1 MLHTLPYEQD
11 GIALVLLNS
20 LLFHQVGACTTM
32 SAVTLVDL
40 SSSAS
45 QAAEPSCNSKAPQ
58 SSQFNIIQL
67 PEPGSDDTRNYIVVT
82 QQQNTNY
89 GIYEIQSVRPN
100 CGKYASY
107 FVGSR
112 IISNPELYLT
122 TRVDPLFFALSHFCR
137 IVKKGDDQSDKLDK
151 WQPWDQALTD
161 LPSPILRALG
171 LDPTLNINGI
181 KEVGQLAHL
190 LDVSDMCGDDLLLC
204 KFSEESA
211 LKWLVAKFNQALG
224 ALRTRQLQRKQRDLE
239 RKKEMGVSGGAK
251 SSSFNMVTE
260 EDTDEKKQEEELDLP
275 KQDSESLVVLSS
287 KEEESLRAGSL
298 QLICDYIPVE
308 WREKL
313 TNELGMAEAD
323 WKGKSKTSSANNED
337 HAGEKRSRASWEG
350 NHGQED
356 ADALLAY
363 TMGTSNANG
372 SDKSSS
378 DNKKGTKNAQS
389 AGLKRLAKVNKKG
402 MKSLSSFFGGSKK
415 KQK

>member
-1 MLHTLPYEQD
+1 
-11 GIALVLLNS
+11 
-20 LLFHQVGACTTM
+20 M

-45 QAAEPSCNSKAPQ
+45 HAGDSSCNPKAPQ

-67 PEPGSDDTRNYIVVT
+67 PEPGSDDTCNYIIVT
-82 QQQNTNY
+82 QQQSSNNY
-89 GIYEIQSVRPN
+89 DIYEIQSVRPN
-100 CGKYASY
+100 HGKYASY

-112 IISNPELYLT
+112 IISNPELYVT
-122 TRVDPLFFALSHFCR
+122 TRVDPLFFALSHFYR
-137 IVKKGDDQSDKLDK
+137 IVKKGDEQSDKLDK
-151 WQPWDQALTD
+151 WQPWDQALAE
-161 LPSPILRALG
+161 LPTPILRALG

-181 KEVGQLAHL
+181 KEVGQLGHL

-211 LKWLVAKFNQALG
+211 LKWLVAKFNQALE
-224 ALRTRQLQRKQRDLE
+224 ALRTRQLQRKRRDLE
-239 RKKEMGVSGGAK
+239 RREEMSVSGGAK

-260 EDTDEKKQEEELDLP
+260 EDTGKKKEEEGTDLP
-275 KQDSESLVVLSS
+275 KEDNEVIVILSS

-308 WREKL
+308 WRQKL
-313 TNELGMAEAD
+313 TKELGMAEAD
-323 WKGKSKTSSANNED
+323 WKGKSKTSSANNEEQP
-337 HAGEKRSRASWEG
+337 ARASWEG

-363 TMGTSNANG
+363 TMGTNA
-372 SDKSSS
+372 SDKSSGAS
-378 DNKKGTKNAQS
+378 DNKNATKNAQS

-402 MKSLSSFFGGSKK
+402 MKSLSSFFGGAKK
-415 KQK
+415 KQKKS

>member
-1 MLHTLPYEQD
+1 
-11 GIALVLLNS
+11 
-20 LLFHQVGACTTM
+20 M

-40 SSSAS
+40 SSSDS
-45 QAAEPSCNSKAPQ
+45 QAGDPSCNPKSPQ
-58 SSQFNIIQL
+58 SSQFNVIQL
-67 PEPGSDDTRNYIVVT
+67 PEPGSDDTSSYIIVT
-82 QQQNTNY
+82 QQQNKNY
-89 GIYEIQSVRPN
+89 DIYEIQSVRCN
-100 CGKYASY
+100 SGKYASY

-122 TRVDPLFFALSHFCR
+122 TRVDPLYFALSHFHR
-137 IVKKGDDQSDKLDK
+137 IVKKGDEQSDKLDK

-171 LDPTLNINGI
+171 LDPALNINGI

-204 KFSEESA
+204 KFSEEST
-211 LKWLVAKFNQALG
+211 LKWLVAKFNQALE
-224 ALRTRQLQRKQRDLE
+224 ALRTRQLQKKKRDLE
-239 RKKEMGVSGGAK
+239 RRQEMNVSGGAK
-251 SSSFNMVTE
+251 SSSFNMVTD
-260 EDTDEKKQEEELDLP
+260 EDAEEKKQEEETGLP
-275 KQDSESLVVLSS
+275 KQNSEALVILSS
-287 KEEESLRAGSL
+287 NEEESLKAGSL
-298 QLICDYIPVE
+298 QLICNYIPVE
-308 WREKL
+308 WRQKL
-313 TNELGMAEAD
+313 TKELGMAEAD
-323 WKGKSKTSSANNED
+323 WKGKSKASSASNEE

-363 TMGTSNANG
+363 TMGTSNANA

-402 MKSLSSFFGGSKK
+402 MKSLSSFFGAAKK

>member
-1 MLHTLPYEQD
+1 
-11 GIALVLLNS
+11 
-20 LLFHQVGACTTM
+20 M

-45 QAAEPSCNSKAPQ
+45 QAGDPSCNPKSPQ
-58 SSQFNIIQL
+58 SSQFNVIQL
-67 PEPGSDDTRNYIVVT
+67 PEPGSDDTSSYIIVT
-82 QQQNTNY
+82 QQQNKNY
-89 GIYEIQSVRPN
+89 DIYEIQSVRCN
-100 CGKYASY
+100 SGKYASY

-122 TRVDPLFFALSHFCR
+122 TRVDPLYFALSHFHR
-137 IVKKGDDQSDKLDK
+137 IVKKGDEQSDKLDK

-171 LDPTLNINGI
+171 LDPALNINGI
-181 KEVGQLAHL
+181 KEVGQLAHI

-204 KFSEESA
+204 KFSEDSA
-211 LKWLVAKFNQALG
+211 LKWLVAKFNQALE
-224 ALRTRQLQRKQRDLE
+224 ALRTRQLQKKKRDLE
-239 RKKEMGVSGGAK
+239 RRQEMNVSGGAK

-260 EDTDEKKQEEELDLP
+260 EDAEEKKQEEETDLP
-275 KQDSESLVVLSS
+275 KQNSEALVILSS
-287 KEEESLRAGSL
+287 NEEESLKAGSL
-298 QLICDYIPVE
+298 QLICNYIPVE
-308 WREKL
+308 WRQKL
-313 TNELGMAEAD
+313 TKELGMAEAD
-323 WKGKSKTSSANNED
+323 WKGKSKASSASNEE

-363 TMGTSNANG
+363 TMGTSNANA

-389 AGLKRLAKVNKKG
+389 VGLKRLAKVNKKG
-402 MKSLSSFFGGSKK
+402 MKSLSSFFGAAKK

>member
-1 MLHTLPYEQD
+1 
-11 GIALVLLNS
+11 
-20 LLFHQVGACTTM
+20 M

-40 SSSAS
+40 RSSAS
-45 QAAEPSCNSKAPQ
+45 QAGDPSCNSKLPQ
-58 SSQFNIIQL
+58 SSQFNVIQL
-67 PEPGSDDTRNYIVVT
+67 PEPGSDDTSSYIIVT
-82 QQQNTNY
+82 QQQNKKY
-89 GIYEIQSVRPN
+89 DIYEIQSVRPSN
-100 CGKYASY
+100 SKYASY

-122 TRVDPLFFALSHFCR
+122 TRVDPLFFALSHFHR

-171 LDPTLNINGI
+171 LDPALNINGI

-204 KFSEESA
+204 KFSEEST
-211 LKWLVAKFNQALG
+211 LKWLVAKFNQALE
-224 ALRTRQLQRKQRDLE
+224 ALRTRQLQKKKRDLE
-239 RKKEMGVSGGAK
+239 RRQEMNVSGGAK
-251 SSSFNMVTE
+251 SSSFNMVIE
-260 EDTDEKKQEEELDLP
+260 EDAEEKKQEEETDLP
-275 KQDSESLVVLSS
+275 KQNSEALVILSS
-287 KEEESLRAGSL
+287 NEEEFLKAGSL
-298 QLICDYIPVE
+298 QLICNYIPAE
-308 WREKL
+308 WRQKL
-313 TNELGMAEAD
+313 TKELGMAEAD
-323 WKGKSKTSSANNED
+323 WKGKSKTSSASNEE

-363 TMGTSNANG
+363 TMGTSNANA

-402 MKSLSSFFGGSKK
+402 MKSLSSFFGAAKK

>member
-1 MLHTLPYEQD
+1 
-11 GIALVLLNS
+11 
-20 LLFHQVGACTTM
+20 M

-45 QAAEPSCNSKAPQ
+45 HAGDSSCNSNAAPQ

-67 PEPGSDDTRNYIVVT
+67 PEPGSDDTCNYIIVT
-82 QQQNTNY
+82 QQQSPNY
-89 GIYEIQSVRPN
+89 DIYEVQSVRPN

-112 IISNPELYLT
+112 IISNPELYVT
-122 TRVDPLFFALSHFCR
+122 TRVDPLFFALSHFYR
-137 IVKKGDDQSDKLDK
+137 IVKKGDEQSDKLDK
-151 WQPWDQALTD
+151 WQPWDQALAD
-161 LPSPILRALG
+161 LPLPILRALG
-171 LDPTLNINGI
+171 LDPTLTINGI
-181 KEVGQLAHL
+181 KEVGQLGHL

-211 LKWLVAKFNQALG
+211 LKWLVAKFNQALE
-224 ALRTRQLQRKQRDLE
+224 ALRTRQLQRNRRDLE
-239 RKKEMGVSGGAK
+239 RREEMDVSGGAK

-260 EDTDEKKQEEELDLP
+260 EDTVKKKEEEGTGLP
-275 KQDSESLVVLSS
+275 KQDSERIMILSS

-298 QLICDYIPVE
+298 QLICDYIPAE
-308 WREKL
+308 WRQKL
-313 TNELGMAEAD
+313 TKELGMEEAD
-323 WKGKSKTSSANNED
+323 WKGKSKTSAANNE
-337 HAGEKRSRASWEG
+337 EKPERASWEG

-363 TMGTSNANG
+363 TMGTSNA

-378 DNKKGTKNAQS
+378 ASDNKNGTKNAQS

-402 MKSLSSFFGGSKK
+402 MKSLSSFFGGAKK
-415 KQK
+415 KQKKS